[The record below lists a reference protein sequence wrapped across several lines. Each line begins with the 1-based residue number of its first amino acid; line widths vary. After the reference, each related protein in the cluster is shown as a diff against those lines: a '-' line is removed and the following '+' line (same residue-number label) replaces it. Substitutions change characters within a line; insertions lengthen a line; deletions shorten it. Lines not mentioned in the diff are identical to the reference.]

1 MKKVINTP
9 VEEISVENCSEDL
22 YYGIERNCR
31 FFVTRERFDGGN
43 FVARCLNLLSR
54 GNGHSGLSRSS
65 LKELL
70 LNAIESGFQVFEFDS
85 AEELMKWVLK
95 NEN

>member
-22 YYGIERNCR
+22 YYGIERNFR
-31 FFVTRERFDGGN
+31 FFVTREQFEEGK
-43 FVARCLNLLSR
+43 FVARCLNNLSR
-54 GNGHSGLSRSS
+54 GNGNSGLARDS

-70 LNAIESGFQVFEFDS
+70 SNAIEHGCKVFEFNS
-85 AEELMKWVLK
+85 GEELMKWVLK
-95 NEN
+95 